1 MKKVFESPIY
11 QATAKQCFRFVVSQT
26 DDDKFK
32 LTRVELDQDYEPVSE
47 IHLTNYKT
55 IDETRAAMS
64 HFVEHGC
71 LPRISHRPTRA
82 GDWMVCAVAQAT
94 YGPGV
99 HKNGSYAPGYT
110 TGTEYGRY
118 PIEEA
123 AALAAEHLA
132 AETGRVL
139 VEWQYPA
146 KNPQFIDLSR
156 LYPEHKEYSTSK
168 EAREAGWIQINPD
181 KTVHKHN
188 GHTIYVRDVTPG
200 RSQGYE
206 LVIAVKGHEK
216 HFAASQQLWLTDEIR
231 ATSGTGCFTIR
242 FRTGDVVDAIHAAC
256 KYIDNLA

>member
-1 MKKVFESPIY
+1 MKKVFESSIY
-11 QATAKQCFRFVVSQT
+11 QTKDHRYFRFTVYQA
-26 DDDKFK
+26 DGGKF
-32 LTRVELDQDYEPVSE
+32 ELNLVDLDHNYEPVNE
-47 IHLTNYKT
+47 THLAVYKT
-55 IDETRAAMS
+55 INETQATMH

-71 LPRISHRPTRA
+71 LPRVSYRPTRA
-82 GDWMVCAVAQAT
+82 GDWIVCAVAQAT

-99 HKNGSYAPGYT
+99 HKKGSYAPGYT
-110 TGTEYGRY
+110 TGAEYGRY
-118 PIEEA
+118 PTEEA
-123 AALAAEHLA
+123 AALAAEQLA
-132 AETGRVL
+132 AEMGRVL

-146 KNPQFIDLSR
+146 KNPQFIDLPR
-156 LYPEHKEYSTSK
+156 LYPEHKDYSTSK

-181 KTVHKHN
+181 KTVYKYN

-242 FRTGDVVDAIHAAC
+242 FRTGDVVDAIHAARE
-256 KYIDNLA
+256 YIDGLA